1 MLQNRLKR
9 GENRIAS
16 RRNKITR
23 RGNRATSGIKVALGI
38 ALIAMLLVIP
48 LDQGFL
54 GHLANL
60 SAQEALSGREI
71 LERVAGGQSGLTDY
85 VADSQVEVKAPGINW
100 PKMKIRVY
108 FKSPG
113 KVHVES
119 DRLALVPANNLVIPD
134 VDRLLAGG
142 VEIKRLEDEKTGSPE
157 DGTNN
162 AEYVVLVSPGA
173 TSPGRRE
180 GVMRLM
186 VDPGR
191 WLITRAQMQD
201 SAGGEVRV
209 SFSYTQ
215 VEGFWLPALIKGEG
229 QVRGVHL
236 PPITR
241 GGGPGSSGPS
251 GFPGG
256 TGGGGNNPGA
266 GEDQGMFKLSF
277 AVSYHNY
284 RVNTGL
290 SDKIFESRK

>member
-1 MLQNRLKR
+1 MLENHLKR
-9 GENRIAS
+9 GRNGVTRGENEV
-16 RRNKITR
+16 TP
-23 RGNRATSGIKVALGI
+23 GIKVALGI
-38 ALIAMLLVIP
+38 AVIIMLLFMP
-48 LDQGFL
+48 LNQWVL
-54 GHLANL
+54 GSRANL

-71 LERVAGGQSGLTDY
+71 LERVAGGQSGLKDY
-85 VADSQVEVKAPGINW
+85 VADSQVEVRAPGIKW

-119 DRLALVPANNLVIPD
+119 DQLALVPTNSLVIPD

-142 VEIKRLEDEKTGSPE
+142 FEIKRLEGESTGLPE
-157 DGTNN
+157 AGTNN

-173 TSPGRRE
+173 TGSGRHE

-215 VEGFWLPALIKGEG
+215 VDGFWLPALIKGEG

-236 PPITR
+236 TPIAK
-241 GGGPGSSGPS
+241 GNGPGSSGPS

-256 TGGGGNNPGA
+256 TGGGGNNPET
-266 GEDQGMFKLSF
+266 GEDPGIFKLSF
-277 AVSYHNY
+277 AVSYSNY